1 MTQVPTV
8 IGYVLARLHQIGVSD
23 IFGVPGDYAF
33 PVHDAVVAH
42 PDINWIGCC
51 NELNAGYAADGYAR
65 LRGVGA
71 LTTTYGVGELGAI
84 SAVAGAYAERLPV
97 FHLTGMP
104 NRSAQA
110 DRALVHHTLGNGE
123 FGLFKSMADAVTAAT
138 AIITPA
144 NAVAET
150 ERLIATA
157 LYDRRPVYLVF
168 PSDVVDQPV
177 TASSDPLPRPAS
189 DQAALAAAADAVAG
203 ALNTAATACALPGL
217 LIDRLG
223 IAEAATQLIEAAALP
238 FATMFA
244 DKSVIDED
252 HPNYIGMYD
261 GRLMDEHVR
270 AFVESADMVMLI
282 GTLQTD
288 FNTGAFTARLDPA
301 RTIDI
306 GLHSTRVGPT
316 VYQDV
321 EMADLLLEVV
331 DRRLQKHA
339 PTSIPLGTPT
349 SPDHVTDRAITAD
362 QLYPRWIDF
371 IARDDIVIAE
381 TGTCSMGLA
390 FGRLPHGARFYNQ
403 TLWGAIGWAT
413 PAALGAAVAEPD
425 RRLLLITGDGSHQL
439 TAQEICQFHRLGLK
453 PIIFVLNNSGYLI
466 ERLLCKDPE
475 IAYNDIAPWNYAEL
489 PHALGCKD
497 WFTARVTTL
506 DELDAALHT
515 AARGDRAAYIEVVTG
530 GYESPPLARKLH
542 DSVKTLYHLP

>member
-1 MTQVPTV
+1 
-8 IGYVLARLHQIGVSD
+8 
-23 IFGVPGDYAF
+23 
-33 PVHDAVVAH
+33 
-42 PDINWIGCC
+42 
-51 NELNAGYAADGYAR
+51 
-65 LRGVGA
+65 
-71 LTTTYGVGELGAI
+71 
-84 SAVAGAYAERLPV
+84 
-97 FHLTGMP
+97 
-104 NRSAQA
+104 
-110 DRALVHHTLGNGE
+110 
-123 FGLFKSMADAVTAAT
+123 
-138 AIITPA
+138 
-144 NAVAET
+144 
-150 ERLIATA
+150 
-157 LYDRRPVYLVF
+157 
-168 PSDVVDQPV
+168 
-177 TASSDPLPRPAS
+177 
-189 DQAALAAAADAVAG
+189 
-203 ALNTAATACALPGL
+203 
-217 LIDRLG
+217 
-223 IAEAATQLIEAAALP
+223 
-238 FATMFA
+238 
-244 DKSVIDED
+244 D

-306 GLHSTRVGPT
+306 GLNSTRVGPT

-425 RRLLLITGDGSHQL
+425 RGLLLITGDGSHQL

-542 DSVKTLYHLP
+542 FTTCPDGSEPYDDTLEGTGLVARHRLGARRIQCLASRRQGHLGAVGPRPHRLRQGVRTRPERRDAAQGMGTDRRPS